1 MPTPCITM
9 QAKKCHYCGYG
20 FLNLIEKPVH
30 SQLLARLGTQNFTI
44 PRNYIFFH
52 FQVGSI
58 FALTYVPSGNAKLSS
73 DGKITCQHGPMEC
86 LINKVDACFL
96 HYYPDRYSVR
106 SGFKQNNMKSPITC
120 QALFLIMVASVCT
133 LNKCS

>member
-1 MPTPCITM
+1 MCPQPCITM
-9 QAKKCHYCGYG
+9 QAKKCHYGYG

-30 SQLLARLGTQNFTI
+30 RHQLLARLGTQNFTI

-86 LINKVDACFL
+86 LINKVDACLL
-96 HYYPDRYSVR
+96 HYYPDRYSVG

-120 QALFLIMVASVCT
+120 QALFLITWWLLCVP
-133 LNKCS
+133 